1 MEREG
6 ADSLLTDFRPPKH
19 DVLQVRALVDCGDV
33 AVKWG
38 GFRRIN
44 KGEIVSLSRVDAE
57 PFILKGMASCM
68 RARETERERERERER
83 KRERDRE
90 SALAQKRR
98 VSWSLRDCACARM
111 RARVRAPSAQLTRKP
126 CLLSPARTPRSLRR

>member
-68 RARETERERERERER
+68 CARETERERDRERQ
-83 KRERDRE
+83 RECARAETTRQLE
-90 SALAQKRR
+90 SARL
-98 VSWSLRDCACARM
+98 C
-111 RARVRAPSAQLTRKP
+111 VRSF
-126 CLLSPARTPRSLRR
+126 ARTGAGT

>member
-57 PFILKGMASCM
+57 PFILKGMAS
-68 RARETERERERERER
+68 A
-83 KRERDRE
+83 
-90 SALAQKRR
+90 
-98 VSWSLRDCACARM
+98 
-111 RARVRAPSAQLTRKP
+111 RARVREPRASATRLRACPSA
-126 CLLSPARTPRSLRR
+126 CLTPRRACTRSSRR

>member
-68 RARETERERERERER
+68 CARETERERDRERQ
-83 KRERDRE
+83 RECARAETTRQLE
-90 SALAQKRR
+90 SAR
-98 VSWSLRDCACARM
+98 S
-111 RARVRAPSAQLTRKP
+111 RARVRAPSARLTWKP
-126 CLLSPARTPRSLRR
+126 CLLCSARTPRSLRR

>member
-1 MEREG
+1 M
-6 ADSLLTDFRPPKH
+6 LTDFRPPKH

-57 PFILKGMASCM
+57 PFILKGMASCT
-68 RARETERERERERER
+68 RARERERERER
-83 KRERDRE
+83 KRETERTRSRRNGA
-90 SALAQKRR
+90 SAG
-98 VSWSLRDCACARM
+98 
-111 RARVRAPSAQLTRKP
+111 VRATVRALV
-126 CLLSPARTPRSLRR
+126 CAHGCGHLALG

>member
-1 MEREG
+1 M
-6 ADSLLTDFRPPKH
+6 LTDFRPPKH

-57 PFILKGMASCM
+57 PFILKGMASCT
-68 RARETERERERERER
+68 RARERITLNARRMLQVTCSTLQ
-83 KRERDRE
+83 DR
-90 SALAQKRR
+90 
-98 VSWSLRDCACARM
+98 
-111 RARVRAPSAQLTRKP
+111 
-126 CLLSPARTPRSLRR
+126 

>member
-1 MEREG
+1 M
-6 ADSLLTDFRPPKH
+6 LTDFRPPKH

-57 PFILKGMASCM
+57 PFILKGMASCT
-68 RARETERERERERER
+68 RARERERERG
-83 KRERDRE
+83 RERDRE

-126 CLLSPARTPRSLRR
+126 CLLSPARTPRRLRR